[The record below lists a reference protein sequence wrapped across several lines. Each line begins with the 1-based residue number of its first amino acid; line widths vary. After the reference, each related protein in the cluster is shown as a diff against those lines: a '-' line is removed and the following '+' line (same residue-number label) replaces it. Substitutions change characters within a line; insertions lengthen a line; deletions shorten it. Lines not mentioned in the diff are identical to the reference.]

1 MLFLPKYLLR
11 LLCFTMILGALP
23 VIVIGSVSYTIAS
36 RDIEQK
42 VRESNLQILH
52 QTQMRV
58 EQVLR
63 SLQLSSIQYVNSPL
77 VLRAMKQP
85 LDSSEFQEI
94 RDLTSGFNNLQA
106 VTSIDQAYLVNLD
119 EDWVV
124 SMRSFGKLSD
134 FSIRDRI
141 GTYLTYTNS
150 LFWVTQNKSSAKESV
165 PVSAGMGEA
174 LTEQAQPPTLI
185 SSDNVVSMV
194 FKIPMVPTNVKPKGF
209 LVIDIADAELSS
221 FLSRNPNSGDLY
233 VLDQDQQYFLN
244 DTNYGSKYDQL
255 NKNIQEK
262 VQMSGESQGFFSAEV
277 EDKPV
282 AVSYRQSPFNG
293 WLYVSVVS
301 LGQITAQSQ
310 KIAVVTGVAT
320 LIMLCVTGL
329 VAIYGSRRMYSPISR
344 LLQFTKGLDSPL
356 PPAGR
361 RQDEFIYI
369 EERLS
374 TLFSSEKTMREQM
387 KGQHVHLQE
396 FFMTKLLTG
405 KISEEDFR
413 YQGELY
419 DFPTGWSHLGVLMLQ
434 IDTLEGTRYE
444 EKDRDLLLFAVNNMV
459 GELLPSEIRFT
470 PVMLDD
476 AQVTVLASS
485 LKDEVQLKEWMHKQ
499 ADWIRERVVTYL
511 NLPVSIGISR
521 AYSSIG
527 ATPRAYQESRE
538 ALQGR
543 VSLGSRI
550 ILHYEDIQPRGQ
562 MEAALYTQLRMIE
575 DQLASALKQGDEEK
589 TDMYFRQYLGLLAD
603 KKLHFSEY
611 PVIMVQLLSRVYQLV
626 QEQGGDVAEVR
637 GEKASMAYLLK
648 LSTLDEMTN
657 WFRKRLFQPV
667 IRFWREQEE
676 SQYMNIARRMI
687 RLIEERY
694 DRDLSLEAC
703 AEELNFHPVYLSRVF
718 KKEAGVNFTEYLAEY
733 RMEKAKTW
741 LQTTDLKIAEIAEK
755 LNYTNPT
762 AFIRTFRKI
771 TGTTPG
777 KYREQQR

>member
-1 MLFLPKYLLR
+1 M
-11 LLCFTMILGALP
+11 
-23 VIVIGSVSYTIAS
+23 
-36 RDIEQK
+36 
-42 VRESNLQILH
+42 
-52 QTQMRV
+52 
-58 EQVLR
+58 
-63 SLQLSSIQYVNSPL
+63 
-77 VLRAMKQP
+77 
-85 LDSSEFQEI
+85 
-94 RDLTSGFNNLQA
+94 
-106 VTSIDQAYLVNLD
+106 NLD

-165 PVSAGMGEA
+165 PVSAGIGEA

-310 KIAVVTGVAT
+310 KIALVTGVAT

-356 PPAGR
+356 PPTGR

-413 YQGELY
+413 YQGNY
-419 DFPTGWSHLGVLMLQ
+419 TIF
-434 IDTLEGTRYE
+434 
-444 EKDRDLLLFAVNNMV
+444 
-459 GELLPSEIRFT
+459 
-470 PVMLDD
+470 
-476 AQVTVLASS
+476 
-485 LKDEVQLKEWMHKQ
+485 
-499 ADWIRERVVTYL
+499 
-511 NLPVSIGISR
+511 
-521 AYSSIG
+521 
-527 ATPRAYQESRE
+527 
-538 ALQGR
+538 
-543 VSLGSRI
+543 
-550 ILHYEDIQPRGQ
+550 QPAGHIWVCSCCR
-562 MEAALYTQLRMIE
+562 LIPW
-575 DQLASALKQGDEEK
+575 K
-589 TDMYFRQYLGLLAD
+589 
-603 KKLHFSEY
+603 
-611 PVIMVQLLSRVYQLV
+611 
-626 QEQGGDVAEVR
+626 VR
-637 GEKASMAYLLK
+637 GM
-648 LSTLDEMTN
+648 
-657 WFRKRLFQPV
+657 
-667 IRFWREQEE
+667 
-676 SQYMNIARRMI
+676 RR
-687 RLIEERY
+687 R
-694 DRDLSLEAC
+694 
-703 AEELNFHPVYLSRVF
+703 
-718 KKEAGVNFTEYLAEY
+718 
-733 RMEKAKTW
+733 
-741 LQTTDLKIAEIAEK
+741 
-755 LNYTNPT
+755 T
-762 AFIRTFRKI
+762 AICCCL
-771 TGTTPG
+771 P
-777 KYREQQR
+777 

>member
-1 MLFLPKYLLR
+1 MPKYLLR

-23 VIVIGSVSYTIAS
+23 VIVIGSVSYSIAS

-77 VLRAMKQP
+77 VLQAMKKP

-106 VTSIDQAYLVNLD
+106 VTNIDQAYLVNLD
-119 EDWVV
+119 QDWVV
-124 SMRSFGKLSD
+124 SMRSFGKLDD

-141 GTYLTYTNS
+141 GSYLTYSNS
-150 LFWVTQNKSSAKESV
+150 LFWVTQNDHLSTESI
-165 PVSAGMGEA
+165 PASAGIAEESQ
-174 LTEQAQPPTLI
+174 EQMPTLI
-185 SSDNVVSMV
+185 SSNDVVSMV
-194 FKIPMVPTNVKPKGF
+194 FKIPMVPTNVSPKGF
-209 LVIDIADAELSS
+209 LVIDIADAEIST
-221 FLSRNPNSGDLY
+221 FLSQNPNTGDMY
-233 VLDQDQQYFLN
+233 VLDRDQNFFLN
-244 DTNYGSKYDQL
+244 ENGQEEKYAAL
-255 NKNIQEK
+255 NEEIQAK
-262 VQMSGESQGFFSAEV
+262 VETSNQAEGFFNAEV
-277 EDKPV
+277 EGNQV
-282 AVSYRQSPFNG
+282 AVSYRKSPLNG

-310 KIAVVTGVAT
+310 KIALVTGVAT
-320 LIMLCVTGL
+320 LVMLCVTGL
-329 VAIYGSRRMYSPISR
+329 FAIYGSRRMYSPISR
-344 LLQFTKGLDSPL
+344 LLQFTKGLDSPVL
-356 PPAGR
+356 QTGR

-374 TLFSSEKTMREQM
+374 TLFSSEKSLREQM
-387 KGQHVHLQE
+387 KGQHVHLEE

-413 YQGELY
+413 YQGERY
-419 DFPTGWSHLGVLMLQ
+419 DFPADWSSLGVLTLQ

-444 EKDRDLLLFAVNNMV
+444 EQDRDLLLFAVNNMV
-459 GELLPSEIRFT
+459 GELLPAELRFT
-470 PVMLDD
+470 PVMIDD
-476 AQVTVLASS
+476 AQVTVLATR
-485 LKDEVQLKEWMHKQ
+485 LNDELQLKEWMHTQ
-499 ADWIRERVVTYL
+499 AEWIRERVVTYL

-521 AYSSIG
+521 SYFAIG
-527 ATPRAYQESRE
+527 DTPRAYQESRE

-562 MEAALYTQLRMIE
+562 TEAALYTQLRMIE

-589 TDMYFRQYLGLLAD
+589 TDMYFTQYLGLLAD

-626 QEQGGDVAEVR
+626 QEQGGDVAEVL
-637 GEKASMAYLLK
+637 GEKASMAQLLK

-657 WFRKRLFQPV
+657 WFRKRLFVPV

-694 DRDLSLEAC
+694 DRELSLEAC

-741 LQTTDLKIAEIAEK
+741 LQTTNLKISEIAEK

>member
-1 MLFLPKYLLR
+1 
-11 LLCFTMILGALP
+11 
-23 VIVIGSVSYTIAS
+23 
-36 RDIEQK
+36 
-42 VRESNLQILH
+42 
-52 QTQMRV
+52 
-58 EQVLR
+58 
-63 SLQLSSIQYVNSPL
+63 
-77 VLRAMKQP
+77 
-85 LDSSEFQEI
+85 
-94 RDLTSGFNNLQA
+94 
-106 VTSIDQAYLVNLD
+106 
-119 EDWVV
+119 
-124 SMRSFGKLSD
+124 
-134 FSIRDRI
+134 
-141 GTYLTYTNS
+141 
-150 LFWVTQNKSSAKESV
+150 
-165 PVSAGMGEA
+165 
-174 LTEQAQPPTLI
+174 
-185 SSDNVVSMV
+185 
-194 FKIPMVPTNVKPKGF
+194 
-209 LVIDIADAELSS
+209 
-221 FLSRNPNSGDLY
+221 
-233 VLDQDQQYFLN
+233 
-244 DTNYGSKYDQL
+244 
-255 NKNIQEK
+255 
-262 VQMSGESQGFFSAEV
+262 
-277 EDKPV
+277 
-282 AVSYRQSPFNG
+282 
-293 WLYVSVVS
+293 
-301 LGQITAQSQ
+301 
-310 KIAVVTGVAT
+310 
-320 LIMLCVTGL
+320 
-329 VAIYGSRRMYSPISR
+329 
-344 LLQFTKGLDSPL
+344 
-356 PPAGR
+356 
-361 RQDEFIYI
+361 
-369 EERLS
+369 
-374 TLFSSEKTMREQM
+374 MREQM

-419 DFPTGWSHLGVLMLQ
+419 DFPTGWANLGVLMLQ

-444 EKDRDLLLFAVNNMV
+444 EQDRDLLLFAVNNMV
-459 GELLPSEIRFT
+459 GELLPSAVRFT

-476 AQVTVLASS
+476 AQVTVLASE
-485 LKDEVQLKEWMHKQ
+485 LTDEVKLKEWMHTQ

-521 AYSSIG
+521 SYACIG
-527 ATPRAYQESRE
+527 DTPRAVQESRE

-589 TDMYFRQYLGLLAD
+589 TDTYFKQYLGLLAD

-626 QEQGGDVAEVR
+626 QEQGGDVAEVL
-637 GEKASMAYLLK
+637 GEKASMSHLLK

-657 WFRKRLFQPV
+657 WFRKRLFLPV

-694 DRDLSLEAC
+694 DRELSLEAC
-703 AEELNFHPVYLSRVF
+703 AAELNFHPVYLSRVF

-741 LQTTDLKIAEIAEK
+741 LQTTNLKISEIAEK

>member
-1 MLFLPKYLLR
+1 MPKYLLR

-23 VIVIGSVSYTIAS
+23 VIVIGSVSYSIAS

-52 QTQMRV
+52 QTQMRI

-77 VLRAMKQP
+77 VLQAMKKP

-106 VTSIDQAYLVNLD
+106 VTNIDQAYLVNLD
-119 EDWVV
+119 QDWVV
-124 SMRSFGKLSD
+124 SMRSFGKLDD

-141 GTYLTYTNS
+141 GSYLTYTNS
-150 LFWVTQNKSSAKESV
+150 LFWVTQNDHLSTDSV
-165 PVSAGMGEA
+165 PASAGIAEESQ
-174 LTEQAQPPTLI
+174 EQMPTLI
-185 SSDNVVSMV
+185 SSNDVVSMV
-194 FKIPMVPTNVKPKGF
+194 FKIPMVPTNVSPKGF
-209 LVIDIADAELSS
+209 LVIDIADAEIST
-221 FLSRNPNSGDLY
+221 FLSQNPNTGDMY
-233 VLDQDQQYFLN
+233 VLDRDQNFFLN
-244 DTNYGSKYDQL
+244 ENGQEEKYAAL
-255 NKNIQEK
+255 NEEIQAK
-262 VQMSGESQGFFSAEV
+262 VETSNQAEGFFNAEV
-277 EDKPV
+277 EGNPV
-282 AVSYRQSPFNG
+282 AVSYRKSPLNG

-310 KIAVVTGVAT
+310 KIALVTGVAT
-320 LIMLCVTGL
+320 LVMLCVTGL
-329 VAIYGSRRMYSPISR
+329 FAIYGSRRMYSPISR
-344 LLQFTKGLDSPL
+344 LLQFTKGLDSPVL
-356 PPAGR
+356 QTGR

-374 TLFSSEKTMREQM
+374 TLFSSEKSLREQM
-387 KGQHVHLQE
+387 KGQHVHLEE

-413 YQGELY
+413 YQGERY
-419 DFPTGWSHLGVLMLQ
+419 DFPADWSSLGVLTLQ

-444 EKDRDLLLFAVNNMV
+444 EQDRDLLLFAVNNMV
-459 GELLPSEIRFT
+459 GELLPAELRFT
-470 PVMLDD
+470 PVMIDD
-476 AQVTVLASS
+476 AQVTVLASR
-485 LKDEVQLKEWMHKQ
+485 LNDELQLKEWMHTQ
-499 ADWIRERVVTYL
+499 AEWIRERVVTYL

-521 AYSSIG
+521 SYFAIG
-527 ATPRAYQESRE
+527 DTPRAYQESRE

-562 MEAALYTQLRMIE
+562 TEAALYTQLRMIE

-589 TDMYFRQYLGLLAD
+589 TDMYFTQYLGLLAD

-626 QEQGGDVAEVR
+626 QEQGGDVAEVL
-637 GEKASMAYLLK
+637 GEKASMAQLLK

-657 WFRKRLFQPV
+657 WFRKRLFVPV

-694 DRDLSLEAC
+694 DRELSLEAC

-741 LQTTDLKIAEIAEK
+741 LQTTNLKISEIAEK

>member
-1 MLFLPKYLLR
+1 MPKYLLR

-85 LDSSEFQEI
+85 LNSSEFQEI

-106 VTSIDQAYLVNLD
+106 VTSIDQAYLVNL
-119 EDWVV
+119 EQDWVV
-124 SMRSFGKLSD
+124 SMRSFGKIND

-150 LFWVTQNKSSAKESV
+150 LFWVTQNKSSSKESV

-174 LTEQAQPPTLI
+174 LTEQAPTLI

-233 VLDQDQQYFLN
+233 VLDKDQKYFLN
-244 DTNYGSKYDQL
+244 DTNYGNKYDLL
-255 NKNIQEK
+255 NQDIQEK
-262 VQMSGESQGFFSAEV
+262 VQTTGEAQGFYSAEV

-282 AVSYRQSPFNG
+282 AVSYRQSPLNG

-320 LIMLCVTGL
+320 LIMLLVTGL

-374 TLFSSEKTMREQM
+374 TLFSSERTMREQM

-444 EKDRDLLLFAVNNMV
+444 EQDRDLLLFAVNNMV
-459 GELLPSEIRFT
+459 GELIPSEIRFT

-476 AQVTVLASS
+476 AQVTVLASELS
-485 LKDEVQLKEWMHKQ
+485 DEMQLKEWMHTQ

-527 ATPRAYQESRE
+527 DTPRAYQESKE

-575 DQLASALKQGDEEK
+575 DQLASAIKQGDEEK
-589 TDMYFRQYLGLLAD
+589 TDIYFTQYLGLLAD

-626 QEQGGDVAEVR
+626 QEQGGDVAEVL

-648 LSTLDEMTN
+648 LSTLDEMTG
-657 WFRKRLFQPV
+657 WFRKRLFLPV
-667 IRFWREQEE
+667 IRYWKEQEE

-741 LQTTDLKIAEIAEK
+741 LQTTDLKISEIAEK

>member
-1 MLFLPKYLLR
+1 MPKYLLR

-23 VIVIGSVSYTIAS
+23 VIVIGSVSYSIAS

-77 VLRAMKQP
+77 VLQAMKKP

-106 VTSIDQAYLVNLD
+106 VTNIDQAYLVNLD
-119 EDWVV
+119 QDWVV
-124 SMRSFGKLSD
+124 SMRSFGKLDD

-141 GTYLTYTNS
+141 GSYLTYSNS
-150 LFWVTQNKSSAKESV
+150 LFWVTQNDHLSTESI
-165 PVSAGMGEA
+165 PASAGIAEESQ
-174 LTEQAQPPTLI
+174 EQMPTLI
-185 SSDNVVSMV
+185 SSNDVVSMV
-194 FKIPMVPTNVKPKGF
+194 FKIPMVPTNVSPKGF
-209 LVIDIADAELSS
+209 LVIDIADAEIST
-221 FLSRNPNSGDLY
+221 FLSQNPNTGDMY
-233 VLDQDQQYFLN
+233 VLDRDQNFFLN
-244 DTNYGSKYDQL
+244 ENGQEEKYAAL
-255 NKNIQEK
+255 NEEIQAK
-262 VQMSGESQGFFSAEV
+262 VETSNQAEGFFNAEV
-277 EDKPV
+277 EGNQV
-282 AVSYRQSPFNG
+282 AVSYRKSPLNG

-310 KIAVVTGVAT
+310 KIALVTGVAT
-320 LIMLCVTGL
+320 LVMLCVTGL
-329 VAIYGSRRMYSPISR
+329 FAIYGSRRMYSPISR
-344 LLQFTKGLDSPL
+344 LLQFTKGLDSPVL
-356 PPAGR
+356 QTGR

-374 TLFSSEKTMREQM
+374 TLFSSEKSLREQM
-387 KGQHVHLQE
+387 KGQHVHLEE

-413 YQGELY
+413 YQGERY
-419 DFPTGWSHLGVLMLQ
+419 DFPADWSSLGVLTLQ

-444 EKDRDLLLFAVNNMV
+444 EQDRDLLLFAVNNMV
-459 GELLPSEIRFT
+459 GELLPAELRFT
-470 PVMLDD
+470 PVMIDD
-476 AQVTVLASS
+476 AQVTVLATR
-485 LKDEVQLKEWMHKQ
+485 LNDELQLKEWMHTQ
-499 ADWIRERVVTYL
+499 AEWIRERVVTYL

-521 AYSSIG
+521 SYFAIG
-527 ATPRAYQESRE
+527 DTPRAYQESRE

-562 MEAALYTQLRMIE
+562 TEAALYTQLRMIE

-589 TDMYFRQYLGLLAD
+589 TDAYFTQYLGLLAD

-626 QEQGGDVAEVR
+626 QEQGGDVAEVL
-637 GEKASMAYLLK
+637 GEKASMAHLLK

-657 WFRKRLFQPV
+657 WFRKRLFVPV

-694 DRDLSLEAC
+694 DRELSLEAC

-741 LQTTDLKIAEIAEK
+741 LQTTNLKISEIAEK

>member
-1 MLFLPKYLLR
+1 MPKYLLR

-23 VIVIGSVSYTIAS
+23 VIVIGSVSYSIAS

-77 VLRAMKQP
+77 VLQAMKKP
-85 LDSSEFQEI
+85 LDSSEFQDI
-94 RDLTSGFNNLQA
+94 RDLTSGFNNLQS
-106 VTSIDQAYLVNLD
+106 VTNIDQAYLVNLD

-124 SMRSFGKLSD
+124 SMRSFGKLDD

-141 GTYLTYTNS
+141 GSYMKYTNS
-150 LFWVTQNKSSAKESV
+150 LFWVTQNVSSTKESSV
-165 PVSAGMGEA
+165 PVSAGVGEA
-174 LTEQAQPPTLI
+174 GQEPAPTLI

-194 FKIPMVPTNVKPKGF
+194 FKIPMIPTNVKPKGF
-209 LVIDIADAELSS
+209 LVIDIADTELST
-221 FLSRNPNSGDLY
+221 FLSRNSNLGDMY
-233 VLDQDQQYFLN
+233 VLDREQKYFLN
-244 DTNYGSKYDQL
+244 DTQQDGKYDAL
-255 NKNIQEK
+255 NQEIHEK
-262 VQMSGESQGFFSAEV
+262 VQTTGLSEGFFSAEV
-277 EDKPV
+277 EGSQV
-282 AVSYRQSPFNG
+282 AVSYRQSPLNS

-301 LGQITAQSQ
+301 LGQITAQSK
-310 KIAVVTGVAT
+310 KIALVTGVAT
-320 LIMLCVTGL
+320 LVMLCVTGL
-329 VAIYGSRRMYSPISR
+329 VAIYGSRKMYSPISR
-344 LLQFTKGLDSPL
+344 LLQFTKGLDSPVA
-356 PPAGR
+356 PSGR

-405 KISEEDFR
+405 KISEDDFR
-413 YQGELY
+413 YQGQLY
-419 DFPTGWSHLGVLMLQ
+419 DFPTSWSRLGVLTLQ

-444 EKDRDLLLFAVNNMV
+444 EQDRDLLLFALNNMV
-459 GELLPSEIRFT
+459 GELLPSDIRFA
-470 PVMLDD
+470 PVMIDD
-476 AQVTVLASS
+476 AQVTVLASV
-485 LKDEVQLKEWMHKQ
+485 LEDEVQLKEWMHSQ
-499 ADWIRERVVTYL
+499 AELIRERVVTYL

-521 AYSSIG
+521 SYSAIG
-527 ATPRAYQESRE
+527 DSPRAYQESRE

-562 MEAALYTQLRMIE
+562 TEAALYTQLRMIE

-589 TDMYFRQYLGLLAD
+589 TDVYFKRYLGLLAD

-626 QEQGGDVAEVR
+626 QEQGGNVAEVL
-637 GEKASMAYLLK
+637 GEKASMARLLK

-657 WFRKRLFQPV
+657 WFRKCLFQPV

-676 SQYMNIARRMI
+676 SQYLNIARRMI

-694 DRDLSLEAC
+694 DRELSLEAC

-741 LQTTDLKIAEIAEK
+741 LQTTNLKISEIAEK

>member
-1 MLFLPKYLLR
+1 MPKYLLR

-85 LDSSEFQEI
+85 LNSSEFQEI

-106 VTSIDQAYLVNLD
+106 VTSIDQAYLVNL
-119 EDWVV
+119 EQDWVV
-124 SMRSFGKLSD
+124 SMRSFGKLGD

-150 LFWVTQNKSSAKESV
+150 LFWVTQNKRSSKESL

-174 LTEQAQPPTLI
+174 LTEQAPTLI

-233 VLDQDQQYFLN
+233 VLDKDQRYFLN
-244 DTNYGSKYDQL
+244 DTNYGNKYDLL
-255 NKNIQEK
+255 NKEIQEK
-262 VQMSGESQGFFSAEV
+262 VQTTGEAQGFFSAEV

-282 AVSYRQSPFNG
+282 AVSYRQSPLNG

-320 LIMLCVTGL
+320 LIMLLVTGL

-444 EKDRDLLLFAVNNMV
+444 EQDRDLLLFAVNNMV

-476 AQVTVLASS
+476 AQVTVLASE
-485 LKDEVQLKEWMHKQ
+485 LNDEVQLKEWMHTQ

-589 TDMYFRQYLGLLAD
+589 TDIYFTQYLGLLAD

-611 PVIMVQLLSRVYQLV
+611 PVIMVQLLSRGYQLV
-626 QEQGGDVAEVR
+626 QEQGGDVAEVL
-637 GEKASMAYLLK
+637 GEKASMASLLK
-648 LSTLDEMTN
+648 LSTLDEMTS

-667 IRFWREQEE
+667 IRFWKEQEE

-741 LQTTDLKIAEIAEK
+741 LQTTDLKISEIAEK

>member
-1 MLFLPKYLLR
+1 MPKYLLR

-23 VIVIGSVSYTIAS
+23 VIVIGSVSYSIAS

-77 VLRAMKQP
+77 VLQAMKKP

-106 VTSIDQAYLVNLD
+106 VTNIDQAYLVNLD
-119 EDWVV
+119 QDWVV
-124 SMRSFGKLSD
+124 SMRSFGKLDD

-141 GTYLTYTNS
+141 GSYLTYTNS
-150 LFWVTQNKSSAKESV
+150 LFWVTQNDYLSTESI
-165 PVSAGMGEA
+165 PASAGIAEESQ
-174 LTEQAQPPTLI
+174 EQMPTLI
-185 SSDNVVSMV
+185 SSNDVVSMV
-194 FKIPMVPTNVKPKGF
+194 FKIPMVPTNVRPKGF
-209 LVIDIADAELSS
+209 LVIDIADAEIST
-221 FLSRNPNSGDLY
+221 FLSQNPNTGDMY
-233 VLDQDQQYFLN
+233 VLDRDQNFFLN
-244 DTNYGSKYDQL
+244 EHGQEEKYAAL
-255 NKNIQEK
+255 NEEIQAK
-262 VQMSGESQGFFSAEV
+262 VETSNQAEGFFNAEV
-277 EDKPV
+277 EGNQV
-282 AVSYRQSPFNG
+282 AVSFRKSPLNG

-310 KIAVVTGVAT
+310 KIALVTGVAT
-320 LIMLCVTGL
+320 LVMLCVTGL
-329 VAIYGSRRMYSPISR
+329 FAIYGSRRMYSPISR
-344 LLQFTKGLDSPL
+344 LLQFTKGLDSPVL
-356 PPAGR
+356 QTGR

-374 TLFSSEKTMREQM
+374 TLFSSEKSLREQM
-387 KGQHVHLQE
+387 KGQHVHLEE

-413 YQGELY
+413 YQGERY
-419 DFPTGWSHLGVLMLQ
+419 DFPADWSSLGVLTLQ

-444 EKDRDLLLFAVNNMV
+444 EQDRDLLLFAVNNMV
-459 GELLPSEIRFT
+459 GELLPAELRFT
-470 PVMLDD
+470 PVMIDD
-476 AQVTVLASS
+476 AQVTVLASR
-485 LKDEVQLKEWMHKQ
+485 LNDELQLKEWMHTQ
-499 ADWIRERVVTYL
+499 AEWIRERVVTYL

-521 AYSSIG
+521 SYFAIG
-527 ATPRAYQESRE
+527 DTPRAYQESRE

-562 MEAALYTQLRMIE
+562 TEAALYTQLRMIE

-589 TDMYFRQYLGLLAD
+589 TDMYFTQYLGLLAD

-626 QEQGGDVAEVR
+626 QEQGGDVAEVL
-637 GEKASMAYLLK
+637 GEKASMAQLLK

-657 WFRKRLFQPV
+657 WFRKRLFVPV

-694 DRDLSLEAC
+694 DRELSLEAC

-741 LQTTDLKIAEIAEK
+741 LQTTNLKISEIAEK

>member
-1 MLFLPKYLLR
+1 MPKYLLR

-23 VIVIGSVSYTIAS
+23 VIVIGSVSYSIAS

-77 VLRAMKQP
+77 VLQAMKKP

-106 VTSIDQAYLVNLD
+106 VTNIDQAYLVNLD
-119 EDWVV
+119 QDWVV
-124 SMRSFGKLSD
+124 SMRSFGKLDD

-141 GTYLTYTNS
+141 GSYLTYTNS
-150 LFWVTQNKSSAKESV
+150 LFWVTQNDHLSTESI
-165 PVSAGMGEA
+165 PASAGIAEESQ
-174 LTEQAQPPTLI
+174 EQMPTLI
-185 SSDNVVSMV
+185 SSNDVVSMV

-209 LVIDIADAELSS
+209 LVIDIADAEIST
-221 FLSRNPNSGDLY
+221 FLSQNPNTGDMY
-233 VLDQDQQYFLN
+233 VLDRDQNFFLN
-244 DTNYGSKYDQL
+244 EHGQEEKYAAL
-255 NKNIQEK
+255 NEEIQAK
-262 VQMSGESQGFFSAEV
+262 VETSNQAEGFFNAEV
-277 EDKPV
+277 EGNQV
-282 AVSYRQSPFNG
+282 AVSFRKSPLNG

-310 KIAVVTGVAT
+310 KIALVTGVAT
-320 LIMLCVTGL
+320 LVMLCVTGL
-329 VAIYGSRRMYSPISR
+329 FAIYGSRRMYSPISR
-344 LLQFTKGLDSPL
+344 LLQFTKGLDSPVL
-356 PPAGR
+356 QTGR

-374 TLFSSEKTMREQM
+374 TLFSSEKSLREQM
-387 KGQHVHLQE
+387 KGQHVHLEE

-413 YQGELY
+413 YQGERY
-419 DFPTGWSHLGVLMLQ
+419 DFPADWSSLGVLTLQ

-444 EKDRDLLLFAVNNMV
+444 EQDRDLLLFAVNNMV
-459 GELLPSEIRFT
+459 GELLPAELRFT
-470 PVMLDD
+470 PVMIDD
-476 AQVTVLASS
+476 AQVTVLASR
-485 LKDEVQLKEWMHKQ
+485 LNDELQLKEWMHTQ
-499 ADWIRERVVTYL
+499 AEWIRERVVTYL

-521 AYSSIG
+521 SYFAIG
-527 ATPRAYQESRE
+527 DTPRAYQESRE

-562 MEAALYTQLRMIE
+562 TEAALYTQLRMIE

-589 TDMYFRQYLGLLAD
+589 TDMYFTQYLGLLAD

-626 QEQGGDVAEVR
+626 QEQGGDVAEVL
-637 GEKASMAYLLK
+637 GEKASMAQLLK

-657 WFRKRLFQPV
+657 WFRKRLFVPV

-694 DRDLSLEAC
+694 DRELSLEAC

-741 LQTTDLKIAEIAEK
+741 LQTTNLKISEIAEK

>member
-1 MLFLPKYLLR
+1 MPKYLLR

-255 NKNIQEK
+255 NKDIQEK

-282 AVSYRQSPFNG
+282 AVSYRQSPLNG

-374 TLFSSEKTMREQM
+374 TLFSSEQTMREQM

-419 DFPTGWSHLGVLMLQ
+419 DFPTSWSHLGVLMLQ

-485 LKDEVQLKEWMHKQ
+485 LKDELQLKEWMHKQ

-626 QEQGGDVAEVR
+626 QEQGGDVAEVL

-648 LSTLDEMTN
+648 LSTLDEMTS
-657 WFRKRLFQPV
+657 WFRKRLFLPV

>member
-1 MLFLPKYLLR
+1 MPKYLLR

-77 VLRAMKQP
+77 VLRAMKKP

-106 VTSIDQAYLVNLD
+106 VTSIHQAYLINLD

-124 SMRSFGKLSD
+124 TMRSFGKLDD

-150 LFWVTQNKSSAKESV
+150 LFWVTQNKSSTKENGPGS
-165 PVSAGMGEA
+165 PIMGEA
-174 LTEQAQPPTLI
+174 VMEQAPTMI
-185 SSDNVVSMV
+185 TSDNVVSMV

-233 VLDQDQQYFLN
+233 VLDKEQRYFLN
-244 DTNYGSKYDQL
+244 DTNYGTKYDLL
-255 NKNIQEK
+255 NQDIQK
-262 VQMSGESQGFFSAEV
+262 RVQTTGESQGFFSTEV

-282 AVSYRQSPFNG
+282 AVSYRQSPLNG

-310 KIAVVTGVAT
+310 KIALVTGIAT

-361 RQDEFIYI
+361 RQDEFSFI

-413 YQGELY
+413 YQGDLY

-444 EKDRDLLLFAVNNMV
+444 EQDRDLLLFAVNNMV
-459 GELLPSEIRFT
+459 GELLPADIRFT

-476 AQVTVLASS
+476 SQVTVLASDLS
-485 LKDEVQLKEWMHKQ
+485 DEVQLKEWMHTQ
-499 ADWIRERVVTYL
+499 ADCIRERVATYL

-527 ATPRAYQESRE
+527 ATPRAYQESKE

-589 TDMYFRQYLGLLAD
+589 TNVYFTQYLALLAD

-611 PVIMVQLLSRVYQLV
+611 PIIMVQLLSRVYQLV
-626 QEQGGDVAEVR
+626 QEQGGDVAEVL
-637 GEKASMAYLLK
+637 GEKASMTYLLK

-667 IRFWREQEE
+667 IRFWKEQEE
-676 SQYMNIARRMI
+676 SQYMNIAHRMI

-703 AEELNFHPVYLSRVF
+703 SEELNFHPVYLSRVF

-741 LQTTDLKIAEIAEK
+741 LQTTDLKISEIAEK

-771 TGTTPG
+771 TGITPG
-777 KYREQQR
+777 KYREQHR

>member
-1 MLFLPKYLLR
+1 MPKYLLR

-23 VIVIGSVSYTIAS
+23 VIVIGSVSYSISS

-77 VLRAMKQP
+77 VLQAMKKP

-106 VTSIDQAYLVNLD
+106 VTNIDQAYLVNLD
-119 EDWVV
+119 QDWVV
-124 SMRSFGKLSD
+124 SMRSFGKLDD

-141 GTYLTYTNS
+141 GSYLTYSNS
-150 LFWVTQNKSSAKESV
+150 LFWVTQNDHLSTESI
-165 PVSAGMGEA
+165 PASAGIAEESQ
-174 LTEQAQPPTLI
+174 EQMPTLI
-185 SSDNVVSMV
+185 SSNDVVSMV
-194 FKIPMVPTNVKPKGF
+194 FKIPMVPTNVSPKGF
-209 LVIDIADAELSS
+209 LVIDIADAEIST
-221 FLSRNPNSGDLY
+221 FLSQNPNTGDMY
-233 VLDQDQQYFLN
+233 VLDRDQNFFLN
-244 DTNYGSKYDQL
+244 ENGQEEKYAAL
-255 NKNIQEK
+255 NEEIQAK
-262 VQMSGESQGFFSAEV
+262 VETSNQAEGFFNAEV
-277 EDKPV
+277 EGNQV
-282 AVSYRQSPFNG
+282 AVSYRKSPLNG

-310 KIAVVTGVAT
+310 KIALVTGVAT
-320 LIMLCVTGL
+320 LVMLCVTGL
-329 VAIYGSRRMYSPISR
+329 FAIYGSRRMYSPISR
-344 LLQFTKGLDSPL
+344 LLQFTKGLDSPVL
-356 PPAGR
+356 QTGR

-374 TLFSSEKTMREQM
+374 TLFSSEKSLREQM
-387 KGQHVHLQE
+387 KGQHVHLEE

-413 YQGELY
+413 YQGERY
-419 DFPTGWSHLGVLMLQ
+419 DFPADWSSLGVLTLQ

-444 EKDRDLLLFAVNNMV
+444 EQDRDLLLFAVNNMV
-459 GELLPSEIRFT
+459 GELLPAELRFT
-470 PVMLDD
+470 PVMIDD
-476 AQVTVLASS
+476 AQVTVLATR
-485 LKDEVQLKEWMHKQ
+485 LNDELQLKEWMHTQ
-499 ADWIRERVVTYL
+499 AEWIRERVVTYL

-521 AYSSIG
+521 SYFAIG
-527 ATPRAYQESRE
+527 DTPRAYQESRE

-562 MEAALYTQLRMIE
+562 TEAALYTQLRMIE

-589 TDMYFRQYLGLLAD
+589 TDMYFTQYLGLLAD

-626 QEQGGDVAEVR
+626 QEQGGDVAEVL
-637 GEKASMAYLLK
+637 GEKASMAQLLK

-657 WFRKRLFQPV
+657 WFRKRLFVPV

-694 DRDLSLEAC
+694 DRELSLEAC

-741 LQTTDLKIAEIAEK
+741 LQTTNLKISEIAEK

>member
-1 MLFLPKYLLR
+1 MPKYLLR

-23 VIVIGSVSYTIAS
+23 VIVIGSVSYSIAS

-77 VLRAMKQP
+77 VLQAMKKP

-106 VTSIDQAYLVNLD
+106 VTNIDQAYLVNLD
-119 EDWVV
+119 QDWVV
-124 SMRSFGKLSD
+124 SMRSFGKLDD

-141 GTYLTYTNS
+141 SSYLTYTNS
-150 LFWVTQNKSSAKESV
+150 LFWVTQNDHLSTESI
-165 PVSAGMGEA
+165 PASAGIAEESQ
-174 LTEQAQPPTLI
+174 EQMPTLI
-185 SSDNVVSMV
+185 SSNDVVSMV
-194 FKIPMVPTNVKPKGF
+194 FKIPMVPTNVSPKGF
-209 LVIDIADAELSS
+209 LVIDIADAEIST
-221 FLSRNPNSGDLY
+221 FLSQNPTTGDMY
-233 VLDQDQQYFLN
+233 VLDRDQNFFLN
-244 DTNYGSKYDQL
+244 ENGQEEKYAAL
-255 NKNIQEK
+255 NEEIQAK
-262 VQMSGESQGFFSAEV
+262 VETSNQAEGFFNAEV
-277 EDKPV
+277 EGNQV
-282 AVSYRQSPFNG
+282 AVSYRKSPLNG

-310 KIAVVTGVAT
+310 KIALVTGVAT
-320 LIMLCVTGL
+320 LVMLCVTGL
-329 VAIYGSRRMYSPISR
+329 FAIYGSRRMYSPISR
-344 LLQFTKGLDSPL
+344 LLQFTKGLDSPVL
-356 PPAGR
+356 QTGR

-374 TLFSSEKTMREQM
+374 TLFSSEKSLREQM
-387 KGQHVHLQE
+387 KGQHVHLEE

-413 YQGELY
+413 YQGERY
-419 DFPTGWSHLGVLMLQ
+419 DFPADWSSLGVLTLQ

-444 EKDRDLLLFAVNNMV
+444 EQDRDLLLFAVNNMV
-459 GELLPSEIRFT
+459 GELLPAELRFT
-470 PVMLDD
+470 PVMIDD
-476 AQVTVLASS
+476 AQVTVLATR
-485 LKDEVQLKEWMHKQ
+485 LNDELQLKEWMHTQ
-499 ADWIRERVVTYL
+499 AEWIRERVVTYL

-521 AYSSIG
+521 SYFAIG
-527 ATPRAYQESRE
+527 DTPRAYQESRE

-562 MEAALYTQLRMIE
+562 TEAALYTQLRMIE

-589 TDMYFRQYLGLLAD
+589 TDMYFTQYLGLLAD

-626 QEQGGDVAEVR
+626 QEQGGDVAEVL
-637 GEKASMAYLLK
+637 GEKASMAQLLK

-657 WFRKRLFQPV
+657 WFRKRLFVPV

-694 DRDLSLEAC
+694 DRELSLEAC

-741 LQTTDLKIAEIAEK
+741 LQTTNLKISEIAEK

>member
-1 MLFLPKYLLR
+1 MPKYLLR

-23 VIVIGSVSYTIAS
+23 VIVIGSVSYSIAS

-77 VLRAMKQP
+77 VLQAMKKP

-106 VTSIDQAYLVNLD
+106 VTNIDQAYLVNLD
-119 EDWVV
+119 QDWVV
-124 SMRSFGKLSD
+124 SMRSFGKLDD

-141 GTYLTYTNS
+141 GSYLTYSNS
-150 LFWVTQNKSSAKESV
+150 LFWVTQNDHLSTESI
-165 PVSAGMGEA
+165 PASAGIAEESQ
-174 LTEQAQPPTLI
+174 EQMPTLI
-185 SSDNVVSMV
+185 SSNDVVSMV
-194 FKIPMVPTNVKPKGF
+194 FKIPMVPTNVSPKGF
-209 LVIDIADAELSS
+209 LVIDIADAEIST
-221 FLSRNPNSGDLY
+221 FLSQNPNTGDMY
-233 VLDQDQQYFLN
+233 VLDRDQNFFLN
-244 DTNYGSKYDQL
+244 ENGQEEKYAAL
-255 NKNIQEK
+255 NEEIQAK
-262 VQMSGESQGFFSAEV
+262 VETSNQAEGFFNAEV
-277 EDKPV
+277 EGNQV
-282 AVSYRQSPFNG
+282 AVSYRKSPLNG

-310 KIAVVTGVAT
+310 KIALVTGVAT
-320 LIMLCVTGL
+320 LVMLCVTGL
-329 VAIYGSRRMYSPISR
+329 FAIYGSRRMYSPISR
-344 LLQFTKGLDSPL
+344 LLQFTKGLDSPVL
-356 PPAGR
+356 QTGR

-374 TLFSSEKTMREQM
+374 TLFSSEKSLREQM
-387 KGQHVHLQE
+387 KGQHVHLEE

-413 YQGELY
+413 YQGERY
-419 DFPTGWSHLGVLMLQ
+419 DFPADWSSLGVLTLQ

-444 EKDRDLLLFAVNNMV
+444 EQDRDLLLFAVNNMV
-459 GELLPSEIRFT
+459 GELLPAELRFT
-470 PVMLDD
+470 PVMIDD
-476 AQVTVLASS
+476 AQVTVLATR
-485 LKDEVQLKEWMHKQ
+485 LNDELQLKEWMHTQ
-499 ADWIRERVVTYL
+499 AEWIRERVVTYL

-521 AYSSIG
+521 SYFAIG
-527 ATPRAYQESRE
+527 DTPRAYQESRE

-562 MEAALYTQLRMIE
+562 TEAALYTQLRMIE

-589 TDMYFRQYLGLLAD
+589 TDIYFTQYLGLLAD

-626 QEQGGDVAEVR
+626 QEQGGDVAEVL
-637 GEKASMAYLLK
+637 GEKASMAQLLK

-657 WFRKRLFQPV
+657 WFRKRLFVPV

-694 DRDLSLEAC
+694 DRELSLEAC

-741 LQTTDLKIAEIAEK
+741 LQTTNLKISEIAEK

>member
-1 MLFLPKYLLR
+1 MPKYLLR

-23 VIVIGSVSYTIAS
+23 VIVIGSVSYSIAS

-77 VLRAMKQP
+77 VLQAMKKP

-106 VTSIDQAYLVNLD
+106 VTNIDQAYLVNLD
-119 EDWVV
+119 QDWVV
-124 SMRSFGKLSD
+124 SMRSFGKLDD

-141 GTYLTYTNS
+141 GSYLTYANS
-150 LFWVTQNKSSAKESV
+150 LFWVTQNKNSSTESV
-165 PVSAGMGEA
+165 PASAGVSEGSQ
-174 LTEQAQPPTLI
+174 EQMPTLI
-185 SSDNVVSMV
+185 SSDDVVSMV
-194 FKIPMVPTNVKPKGF
+194 FKIPMVPTNVSPKGF
-209 LVIDIADAELSS
+209 LVIDIADAEIST
-221 FLSRNPNSGDLY
+221 FLSQNPNTGDMY
-233 VLDQDQQYFLN
+233 VLDRDQNFFLN
-244 DTNYGSKYDQL
+244 ENGQEEKYAAL
-255 NKNIQEK
+255 NEEIQAK
-262 VQMSGESQGFFSAEV
+262 VETSNQAEGFFNAEV
-277 EDKPV
+277 EGNPV
-282 AVSYRQSPFNG
+282 AVSYRKSPLNG

-320 LIMLCVTGL
+320 LVMLCVTGL
-329 VAIYGSRRMYSPISR
+329 FAIYGSRRMYSPISR
-344 LLQFTKGLDSPL
+344 LLQFTKGLDSPAL
-356 PPAGR
+356 QTGR

-374 TLFSSEKTMREQM
+374 TLFSSEKTLREQM
-387 KGQHVHLQE
+387 KGQHVHLEE

-413 YQGELY
+413 YQGERY
-419 DFPTGWSHLGVLMLQ
+419 DFPSDWSSLGVLTLQ

-444 EKDRDLLLFAVNNMV
+444 EQDRDLLLFAVNNMV
-459 GELLPSEIRFT
+459 GELLPAELRFT
-470 PVMLDD
+470 PVMIDD
-476 AQVTVLASS
+476 AQVTVLASK
-485 LKDEVQLKEWMHKQ
+485 LNDELQLKEWMHTQ
-499 ADWIRERVVTYL
+499 AEWIRERVVTYL

-521 AYSSIG
+521 SYFAIG
-527 ATPRAYQESRE
+527 DTPRAYQESRE

-562 MEAALYTQLRMIE
+562 TEAALYTQLRMIE

-589 TDMYFRQYLGLLAD
+589 TDMYFSQYLGLLAD

-626 QEQGGDVAEVR
+626 QEQGGDVAEVL
-637 GEKASMAYLLK
+637 GEKASMAQLLK

-657 WFRKRLFQPV
+657 WFRKRLFVPV

-694 DRDLSLEAC
+694 DRELSLEAC

-741 LQTTDLKIAEIAEK
+741 LQTTNLKISEIAEK

>member
-1 MLFLPKYLLR
+1 MPKYLLR
-11 LLCFTMILGALP
+11 LLCFTLILGALP

-77 VLRAMKQP
+77 VLQAMKKP

-106 VTSIDQAYLVNLD
+106 VTNIDQAYLVNLD

-124 SMRSFGKLSD
+124 SMRSFGKLDD

-141 GTYLTYTNS
+141 GSYLTYTNS
-150 LFWVTQNKSSAKESV
+150 LFWVTQNASSAKESV
-165 PVSAGMGEA
+165 PVSAGMGE
-174 LTEQAQPPTLI
+174 LTSEQAPTLI

-194 FKIPMVPTNVKPKGF
+194 FKIPMMPTNVKPKGF
-209 LVIDIADAELSS
+209 LVIDIADTEIST
-221 FLSRNPNSGDLY
+221 FLSRNANSGDMY
-233 VLDQDQQYFLN
+233 VLDREQKYFLN
-244 DTNYGSKYDQL
+244 DVQQDGKYDTL
-255 NKNIQEK
+255 NKEIDEMVRTTGQPE
-262 VQMSGESQGFFSAEV
+262 GFFSSEV
-277 EDKPV
+277 EGNQV
-282 AVSYRQSPFNG
+282 AVSYRQSPLNG

-310 KIAVVTGVAT
+310 KIALVTGVAT
-320 LIMLCVTGL
+320 LVMLCVTGM

-344 LLQFTKGLDSPL
+344 LLQFTKGLDSPVI
-356 PPAGR
+356 PSGR

-369 EERLS
+369 EEQLS

-413 YQGELY
+413 YQGEMY
-419 DFPTGWSHLGVLMLQ
+419 DFPTGWASLGVLMLQ

-444 EKDRDLLLFAVNNMV
+444 EQDRDLLLFAVNNMV
-459 GELLPSEIRFT
+459 GELLPSGVRFT

-476 AQVTVLASS
+476 AQVTVLASE
-485 LKDEVQLKEWMHKQ
+485 LTDEVNLKEWMHTQ

-521 AYSSIG
+521 SYTCIG
-527 ATPRAYQESRE
+527 DTPRAVQESRE

-589 TDMYFRQYLGLLAD
+589 TDTYFKQYLGLLAD

-626 QEQGGDVAEVR
+626 QEQGGDVAEVL
-637 GEKASMAYLLK
+637 GEKASMSHLLK

-657 WFRKRLFQPV
+657 WFRKRLFLPV

-694 DRDLSLEAC
+694 DRELSLEAC
-703 AEELNFHPVYLSRVF
+703 AAELNFHPVYLSRVF

-741 LQTTDLKIAEIAEK
+741 LQTTNLKISEIAEK

>member
-1 MLFLPKYLLR
+1 MPKYLLR

-23 VIVIGSVSYTIAS
+23 VIVIGSVSYSIAS

-77 VLRAMKQP
+77 VLQAMKKP

-106 VTSIDQAYLVNLD
+106 VTNIDQAYLVNLD
-119 EDWVV
+119 QDWVV
-124 SMRSFGKLSD
+124 SMRSFGKLDD

-141 GTYLTYTNS
+141 GSYLTYTNS
-150 LFWVTQNKSSAKESV
+150 LFWVTQNDHLSTESI
-165 PVSAGMGEA
+165 PASAGIAEESQ
-174 LTEQAQPPTLI
+174 EQMPTLI
-185 SSDNVVSMV
+185 SSNDVVSMV
-194 FKIPMVPTNVKPKGF
+194 FKIPMVPTNVRPKGF
-209 LVIDIADAELSS
+209 LVIDIADAEIST
-221 FLSRNPNSGDLY
+221 FLSQNPNTGDMY
-233 VLDQDQQYFLN
+233 VLDRDQNFFLN
-244 DTNYGSKYDQL
+244 EHGQEEKYAAL
-255 NKNIQEK
+255 NEEIHAK
-262 VQMSGESQGFFSAEV
+262 VETSNQAEGFFNAEV
-277 EDKPV
+277 EGNQV
-282 AVSYRQSPFNG
+282 AVSFRKSPLNG

-310 KIAVVTGVAT
+310 KIALVTGVAT
-320 LIMLCVTGL
+320 LVMLCVTGL
-329 VAIYGSRRMYSPISR
+329 FAIYGSRRMYSPISR
-344 LLQFTKGLDSPL
+344 LLQFTKGLDSPVL
-356 PPAGR
+356 QTGR

-374 TLFSSEKTMREQM
+374 TLFSSEKSLREQM
-387 KGQHVHLQE
+387 KGQHVHLEE

-413 YQGELY
+413 YQGERY
-419 DFPTGWSHLGVLMLQ
+419 DFPADWSSLGVLTLQ

-444 EKDRDLLLFAVNNMV
+444 EQDRDLLLFAVNNMV
-459 GELLPSEIRFT
+459 GELLPAELRFT
-470 PVMLDD
+470 PVMIDD
-476 AQVTVLASS
+476 AQVTVLASR
-485 LKDEVQLKEWMHKQ
+485 LNDELQLKEWMHTQ
-499 ADWIRERVVTYL
+499 AEWIRERVVTYL

-521 AYSSIG
+521 SYFAIG
-527 ATPRAYQESRE
+527 DTPRAYQESRE

-562 MEAALYTQLRMIE
+562 TEAALYTQLRMIE

-589 TDMYFRQYLGLLAD
+589 TDMYFTQYLGLLAD

-626 QEQGGDVAEVR
+626 QEQGGDVAEVL
-637 GEKASMAYLLK
+637 GEKASMAQLLK

-657 WFRKRLFQPV
+657 WFRKRLFVPV

-694 DRDLSLEAC
+694 DRELSLEAC

-741 LQTTDLKIAEIAEK
+741 LQTTNLKISEIAEK

>member
-1 MLFLPKYLLR
+1 MPKYLLR

-255 NKNIQEK
+255 NKDIQEK

-282 AVSYRQSPFNG
+282 AVSYRQSPLNG

-374 TLFSSEKTMREQM
+374 TLFSSEQTMREQM

-485 LKDEVQLKEWMHKQ
+485 LKDELQLKEWMHKQ

-626 QEQGGDVAEVR
+626 QEQGGDVAEVL

-648 LSTLDEMTN
+648 LSTLDEMTS
-657 WFRKRLFQPV
+657 WFRKRLFLPV

>member
-1 MLFLPKYLLR
+1 MPKYLLR

-23 VIVIGSVSYTIAS
+23 VIVIGSVSYSIAS

-77 VLRAMKQP
+77 VLQAMKKP

-106 VTSIDQAYLVNLD
+106 VTNIDQAYLVNLD
-119 EDWVV
+119 QDWVV
-124 SMRSFGKLSD
+124 SMRSFGKLDD

-141 GTYLTYTNS
+141 GSYLTYTNS
-150 LFWVTQNKSSAKESV
+150 LFWVTQNDHLSTESI
-165 PVSAGMGEA
+165 PASAGIAEDSQ
-174 LTEQAQPPTLI
+174 EQMPTLI
-185 SSDNVVSMV
+185 SSDDVVSMV
-194 FKIPMVPTNVKPKGF
+194 FKIPMVPTNNSPKGF
-209 LVIDIADAELSS
+209 LVIDIADAEIST
-221 FLSRNPNSGDLY
+221 FLSQNPNTGDMY
-233 VLDQDQQYFLN
+233 VLDRDQNFFLN
-244 DTNYGSKYDQL
+244 ENGQEEKYAAL
-255 NKNIQEK
+255 NEEIQAK
-262 VQMSGESQGFFSAEV
+262 VETSNQAEGFFNAEV
-277 EDKPV
+277 EGNPV
-282 AVSYRQSPFNG
+282 AVSYRKSPLNG

-310 KIAVVTGVAT
+310 KIALVTGVAT
-320 LIMLCVTGL
+320 LVMLCVTGL
-329 VAIYGSRRMYSPISR
+329 FAIYGSRRMYSPISR
-344 LLQFTKGLDSPL
+344 LLQFTMGLDSPVL
-356 PPAGR
+356 QTGR

-374 TLFSSEKTMREQM
+374 TLFSSEKSLREQM
-387 KGQHVHLQE
+387 KGQHVHLEE

-413 YQGELY
+413 YQGERY
-419 DFPTGWSHLGVLMLQ
+419 DFPTDWSSLGVLTLQ

-444 EKDRDLLLFAVNNMV
+444 EQDRDLLLFAVNNMV
-459 GELLPSEIRFT
+459 GELLPAELRFT
-470 PVMLDD
+470 PVMIDD
-476 AQVTVLASS
+476 AQVTVLATR
-485 LKDEVQLKEWMHKQ
+485 LNDELQLKEWMHTQ
-499 ADWIRERVVTYL
+499 AEWIRERVVTYL

-521 AYSSIG
+521 SYFAIG
-527 ATPRAYQESRE
+527 DTPRAYQESRE

-562 MEAALYTQLRMIE
+562 TEAALYTQLRMIE

-589 TDMYFRQYLGLLAD
+589 TDMYFTQYLGLLAD

-626 QEQGGDVAEVR
+626 QEQGGDVAEVL
-637 GEKASMAYLLK
+637 GEKASMAQLLK

-657 WFRKRLFQPV
+657 WFRKRLFVPV

-694 DRDLSLEAC
+694 DRELSLEAC

-741 LQTTDLKIAEIAEK
+741 LQTTNLKISEIAEK

>member
-1 MLFLPKYLLR
+1 MPKYLLR

-23 VIVIGSVSYTIAS
+23 VIVIGSVSYSIAS

-77 VLRAMKQP
+77 VLQAMKKP

-106 VTSIDQAYLVNLD
+106 VTNIDQAYLVNLD
-119 EDWVV
+119 QDWVV
-124 SMRSFGKLSD
+124 SMRSFGKLDD

-141 GTYLTYTNS
+141 GSYLTYANS
-150 LFWVTQNKSSAKESV
+150 LFWVTQNKNSSTESV
-165 PVSAGMGEA
+165 PASAGVSEGSQ
-174 LTEQAQPPTLI
+174 EQMPTLI
-185 SSDNVVSMV
+185 SSDDVVSMV
-194 FKIPMVPTNVKPKGF
+194 FKIPMVPTNVSPKGF
-209 LVIDIADAELSS
+209 LVIDIADAEIST
-221 FLSRNPNSGDLY
+221 FLSQNPNTGDMY
-233 VLDQDQQYFLN
+233 VLDRDQNFFLN
-244 DTNYGSKYDQL
+244 ENGQEEKYTAL
-255 NKNIQEK
+255 NEEIQAK
-262 VQMSGESQGFFSAEV
+262 VETSNQAEGFFNAEV
-277 EDKPV
+277 EGNPV
-282 AVSYRQSPFNG
+282 AVSYRKSPLNG

-320 LIMLCVTGL
+320 LVMLCVTGL
-329 VAIYGSRRMYSPISR
+329 FAIYGSRRMYSPISR
-344 LLQFTKGLDSPL
+344 LLQFTKGLDSPAL
-356 PPAGR
+356 QTGR

-374 TLFSSEKTMREQM
+374 TLFSSEKTLREQM
-387 KGQHVHLQE
+387 KGQHVHLEE

-413 YQGELY
+413 YQGERY
-419 DFPTGWSHLGVLMLQ
+419 DFPSDWSSLGVLTLQ

-444 EKDRDLLLFAVNNMV
+444 EQDRDLLLFAVNNMV
-459 GELLPSEIRFT
+459 GELLPAELRFT
-470 PVMLDD
+470 PVMIDD
-476 AQVTVLASS
+476 AQVTVLASK
-485 LKDEVQLKEWMHKQ
+485 LNDELQLKEWMHTQ
-499 ADWIRERVVTYL
+499 AEWIRERVVTYL

-521 AYSSIG
+521 SYFAIG
-527 ATPRAYQESRE
+527 DTPRAYQESRE

-562 MEAALYTQLRMIE
+562 TEAALYTQLRMIE

-589 TDMYFRQYLGLLAD
+589 TDMYFSQYLGLLAD

-626 QEQGGDVAEVR
+626 QEQGGDVAEVL
-637 GEKASMAYLLK
+637 GEKASMAQLLK

-657 WFRKRLFQPV
+657 WFRKRLFVPV

-694 DRDLSLEAC
+694 DRELSLEAC

-741 LQTTDLKIAEIAEK
+741 LQTTNLKISEIAEK

>member
-1 MLFLPKYLLR
+1 MPKYLLR

-165 PVSAGMGEA
+165 PVSAGIGEA

-310 KIAVVTGVAT
+310 KIALVTGVAT

-356 PPAGR
+356 PPTGR

-485 LKDEVQLKEWMHKQ
+485 LKDEVQRKEWMHKQ
-499 ADWIRERVVTYL
+499 AEWIRERVVTYL

-589 TDMYFRQYLGLLAD
+589 TDVYFTQYLGLLAD

-626 QEQGGDVAEVR
+626 QEQGGDVAEVL

-648 LSTLDEMTN
+648 LSTLDEMTS

>member
-1 MLFLPKYLLR
+1 MPKYLLR

-374 TLFSSEKTMREQM
+374 TLFSSEQTMREQM

-444 EKDRDLLLFAVNNMV
+444 EKDRDLLLFAVNNIV
-459 GELLPSEIRFT
+459 GELLPSKIRFT

-485 LKDEVQLKEWMHKQ
+485 LNDEVQLKEWMHKQ

-589 TDMYFRQYLGLLAD
+589 TDMYFTQYLGLLAD

-626 QEQGGDVAEVR
+626 QEQGGDVAEVL

>member
-1 MLFLPKYLLR
+1 MPKYLLR

-23 VIVIGSVSYTIAS
+23 VIVIGSVSYSIAS

-77 VLRAMKQP
+77 VLQAMKKP

-106 VTSIDQAYLVNLD
+106 VTNIDQAYLVNLD
-119 EDWVV
+119 QDWVV
-124 SMRSFGKLSD
+124 SMRSFGKLDD

-141 GTYLTYTNS
+141 GSYLTYTNS
-150 LFWVTQNKSSAKESV
+150 LFWVTQNDHLSTESI
-165 PVSAGMGEA
+165 PVSAGIAEESQ
-174 LTEQAQPPTLI
+174 EQMPTLI
-185 SSDNVVSMV
+185 SSNDVVSMV
-194 FKIPMVPTNVKPKGF
+194 FKIPMVPTNVSPKGF
-209 LVIDIADAELSS
+209 LVIDIADAEIST
-221 FLSRNPNSGDLY
+221 FLSQNPTTGDMY
-233 VLDQDQQYFLN
+233 VLDRDQNFFLN
-244 DTNYGSKYDQL
+244 ENGQEEKYAAL
-255 NKNIQEK
+255 NEEIQAK
-262 VQMSGESQGFFSAEV
+262 VETSNQAEGFFNAEV
-277 EDKPV
+277 EGNQV
-282 AVSYRQSPFNG
+282 AVSYRKSPLNG

-310 KIAVVTGVAT
+310 KIALVTGVAT
-320 LIMLCVTGL
+320 LVMLCVTGL
-329 VAIYGSRRMYSPISR
+329 FAIYGSRRMYSPISR
-344 LLQFTKGLDSPL
+344 LLQFTKGLDSPVL
-356 PPAGR
+356 QTGR

-374 TLFSSEKTMREQM
+374 TLFSSEKSLREQM
-387 KGQHVHLQE
+387 KGQHVHLEE

-413 YQGELY
+413 YQGERY
-419 DFPTGWSHLGVLMLQ
+419 DFPADWSSLGVLTLQ

-444 EKDRDLLLFAVNNMV
+444 EQDRDLLLFAVNNMV
-459 GELLPSEIRFT
+459 GELLPAELRFT
-470 PVMLDD
+470 PVMIDD
-476 AQVTVLASS
+476 AQVTVLATR
-485 LKDEVQLKEWMHKQ
+485 LNDELQLKEWMHTQ
-499 ADWIRERVVTYL
+499 AEWIRERVVTYL

-521 AYSSIG
+521 SYFAIG
-527 ATPRAYQESRE
+527 DTPRAYQESRE

-562 MEAALYTQLRMIE
+562 TEAALYTQLRMIE

-589 TDMYFRQYLGLLAD
+589 TDMYFTQYLGLLAD

-626 QEQGGDVAEVR
+626 QEQGGDVAEVL
-637 GEKASMAYLLK
+637 GEKASMAQLLK

-657 WFRKRLFQPV
+657 WFRKRLFVPV

-694 DRDLSLEAC
+694 DRELSLEAC

-741 LQTTDLKIAEIAEK
+741 LQTTNLKISEIAEK

>member
-1 MLFLPKYLLR
+1 MPKYLLR

-23 VIVIGSVSYTIAS
+23 VIVIGSVSYSIAS

-77 VLRAMKQP
+77 VLQAMKKP

-106 VTSIDQAYLVNLD
+106 VTNIDQAYLVNLD
-119 EDWVV
+119 QDWVV
-124 SMRSFGKLSD
+124 SMRSFGKLDD

-141 GTYLTYTNS
+141 GSYLTYSNS
-150 LFWVTQNKSSAKESV
+150 LFWVTQNDHLSTESI
-165 PVSAGMGEA
+165 PASAGIAEESQ
-174 LTEQAQPPTLI
+174 EQMPTLI
-185 SSDNVVSMV
+185 SSNDVVSMV
-194 FKIPMVPTNVKPKGF
+194 FKIPMVPTNVSPKGF
-209 LVIDIADAELSS
+209 LVIDIADAEIST
-221 FLSRNPNSGDLY
+221 FLSQNPTTGDMY
-233 VLDQDQQYFLN
+233 VLDRDQNFFLN
-244 DTNYGSKYDQL
+244 ENGQEEKYAAL
-255 NKNIQEK
+255 NEEIQAK
-262 VQMSGESQGFFSAEV
+262 VETSNQAEGFFNAEV
-277 EDKPV
+277 EGNQV
-282 AVSYRQSPFNG
+282 AVSYRKSPLNG

-310 KIAVVTGVAT
+310 KIALVTGVAT
-320 LIMLCVTGL
+320 LVMLCVTGL
-329 VAIYGSRRMYSPISR
+329 FAIYGSRRMYSPISR
-344 LLQFTKGLDSPL
+344 LLQFTKGLDSPVL
-356 PPAGR
+356 QTGR

-374 TLFSSEKTMREQM
+374 TLFSSEKSLREQM
-387 KGQHVHLQE
+387 KGQHVHLEE

-413 YQGELY
+413 YQGERY
-419 DFPTGWSHLGVLMLQ
+419 DFPADWSSLGVLTLQ

-444 EKDRDLLLFAVNNMV
+444 EQDRDLLLFAVNNMV
-459 GELLPSEIRFT
+459 GELLPAELRFT
-470 PVMLDD
+470 PVMIDD
-476 AQVTVLASS
+476 AQVTVLATR
-485 LKDEVQLKEWMHKQ
+485 LNDELQLKEWMHTQ
-499 ADWIRERVVTYL
+499 AEWIRERVVTYL

-521 AYSSIG
+521 SYFAIG
-527 ATPRAYQESRE
+527 DTPRAYQESRE

-562 MEAALYTQLRMIE
+562 TEAALYTQLRMIE

-589 TDMYFRQYLGLLAD
+589 TDMYFTQYLGLLAD

-626 QEQGGDVAEVR
+626 QEQGGDVAEVL
-637 GEKASMAYLLK
+637 GEKASMAQLLK

-657 WFRKRLFQPV
+657 WFRKRLFVPV

-694 DRDLSLEAC
+694 DRELSLEAC

-741 LQTTDLKIAEIAEK
+741 LQTTNLKISEIAEK

>member
-1 MLFLPKYLLR
+1 MPKYLLR

-85 LDSSEFQEI
+85 LNSSEFQEI

-106 VTSIDQAYLVNLD
+106 VTSIDQAYLVNL
-119 EDWVV
+119 EQDWVV
-124 SMRSFGKLSD
+124 SMRSFGKIND

-150 LFWVTQNKSSAKESV
+150 LFWVTQNKSSSKESV

-174 LTEQAQPPTLI
+174 LTEQAPTLI

-233 VLDQDQQYFLN
+233 VLDKDQKYFLN
-244 DTNYGSKYDQL
+244 DTNYGNKYDLL
-255 NKNIQEK
+255 NQDIQEK
-262 VQMSGESQGFFSAEV
+262 VQTTGEAQGFYSAEV
-277 EDKPV
+277 EGKPV
-282 AVSYRQSPFNG
+282 AVSYRQSPLNG

-320 LIMLCVTGL
+320 LIMLLVTGL

-374 TLFSSEKTMREQM
+374 TLFSSERTMREQM

-444 EKDRDLLLFAVNNMV
+444 EQDRDLLLFAVNNMV
-459 GELLPSEIRFT
+459 GELIPSEIRFT

-476 AQVTVLASS
+476 AQVTVLASELS
-485 LKDEVQLKEWMHKQ
+485 DEMQLKEWMHTQ

-527 ATPRAYQESRE
+527 DTPRAYQESKE

-575 DQLASALKQGDEEK
+575 DQLASAIKQGDEEK
-589 TDMYFRQYLGLLAD
+589 TDIYFTQYLGLLAD

-626 QEQGGDVAEVR
+626 QEQGGDVAEVL

-648 LSTLDEMTN
+648 LSTLDEMTG
-657 WFRKRLFQPV
+657 WFRKRLFLPV
-667 IRFWREQEE
+667 IRYWKEQEE

-741 LQTTDLKIAEIAEK
+741 LQTTDLKISEIAEK

>member
-1 MLFLPKYLLR
+1 MPKYLLR

-36 RDIEQK
+36 QDIEQK

-77 VLRAMKQP
+77 VLQAMKQP
-85 LDSSEFQEI
+85 LDSSEFQQI

-106 VTSIDQAYLVNLD
+106 VTNIDQAYLVNLD

-124 SMRSFGKLSD
+124 SMRSFGKLDD

-141 GTYLTYTNS
+141 GSYLKYTNS
-150 LFWVTQNKSSAKESV
+150 LFWVTQNVNSAKESV
-165 PVSAGMGEA
+165 PVSAGVGDSTQEIV
-174 LTEQAQPPTLI
+174 PTLI

-194 FKIPMVPTNVKPKGF
+194 FKIPMMPTNVKPKGF
-209 LVIDIADAELSS
+209 LVIDISDTELSS
-221 FLSRNPNSGDLY
+221 YLSRNTNSGDMY
-233 VLDQDQQYFLN
+233 VLDRDQKFFLN
-244 DTNYGSKYDQL
+244 DMEQNGKYTAL
-255 NKNIQEK
+255 NEEIQEK
-262 VQMSGESQGFFSAEV
+262 VQVTGESEGFFNAEV
-277 EDKPV
+277 EGNQV
-282 AVSYRQSPFNG
+282 AVSYRQSQLNG

-310 KIAVVTGVAT
+310 KIALVTGVAT
-320 LIMLCVTGL
+320 LVMLGLTGL
-329 VAIYGSRRMYSPISR
+329 VAFYGSRRMYSPISR
-344 LLQFTKGLDSPL
+344 LLQFTKGLDSPVDSK
-356 PPAGR
+356 GR
-361 RQDEFIYI
+361 RQDEFSYI

-374 TLFSSEKTMREQM
+374 TLFSSEQTMREQM

-413 YQGELY
+413 YQGDLY
-419 DFPTGWSHLGVLMLQ
+419 DFPTNWSSLGVLTLQ
-434 IDTLEGTRYE
+434 MDTIEGTRYE
-444 EKDRDLLLFAVNNMV
+444 EQDRDLLLFAVNNIV
-459 GELLPSEIRFT
+459 GEWLPPEIRFT
-470 PVMLDD
+470 PVMIDD
-476 AQVTVLASS
+476 AQVTVLASE
-485 LKDEVQLKEWMHKQ
+485 LHDELQLKEWMHTQ
-499 ADWIRERVVTYL
+499 AEGIRERVVTYL

-521 AYSSIG
+521 SYRAIG
-527 ATPRAYQESRE
+527 DTPQAYQESRE

-562 MEAALYTQLRMIE
+562 TEAALYTQLRMIE

-589 TDMYFRQYLGLLAD
+589 VDAYFTQYLGLLAD

-611 PVIMVQLLSRVYQLV
+611 PAIMVQLLSRVYQLV
-626 QEQGGDVAEVR
+626 QEQGGDVAEVL
-637 GEKASMAYLLK
+637 GEKASMARLLK

-667 IRFWREQEE
+667 IHFWREQEE

-694 DRDLSLEAC
+694 DRELSLEAC

-741 LQTTDLKIAEIAEK
+741 LQTTDLKISEIAEK

>member
-1 MLFLPKYLLR
+1 MPKYLLR

-374 TLFSSEKTMREQM
+374 TLFSSEQTMREQM

-485 LKDEVQLKEWMHKQ
+485 LKDELQLKEWMHKQ

-626 QEQGGDVAEVR
+626 QEQGGDVAEVL

-648 LSTLDEMTN
+648 LSTLDEMTS
-657 WFRKRLFQPV
+657 WFRKRLFLPV

>member
-1 MLFLPKYLLR
+1 MPKYLLR

-23 VIVIGSVSYTIAS
+23 VIVIGSVSYSIAS

-77 VLRAMKQP
+77 VLQAMKKP

-106 VTSIDQAYLVNLD
+106 VTNIDQAYLVNLD
-119 EDWVV
+119 QDWVV
-124 SMRSFGKLSD
+124 SMRSFGKLDD

-141 GTYLTYTNS
+141 GSYLTYANS
-150 LFWVTQNKSSAKESV
+150 LFWVTQNKNSSTESV
-165 PVSAGMGEA
+165 PASAGVSEGSQ
-174 LTEQAQPPTLI
+174 EQMPTLI
-185 SSDNVVSMV
+185 SSDDVVSMV
-194 FKIPMVPTNVKPKGF
+194 FKIPMVPTNVSPKGF
-209 LVIDIADAELSS
+209 LVIDIADAEIST
-221 FLSRNPNSGDLY
+221 FLSQNPNTGDMY
-233 VLDQDQQYFLN
+233 VLDRDQNFFLN
-244 DTNYGSKYDQL
+244 ENGQEERYAAL
-255 NKNIQEK
+255 NEEIQAK
-262 VQMSGESQGFFSAEV
+262 VETSNQAEGFFNAEV
-277 EDKPV
+277 EGNPV
-282 AVSYRQSPFNG
+282 AVSYRKSPLNG

-320 LIMLCVTGL
+320 LVMLCVTGL
-329 VAIYGSRRMYSPISR
+329 FAIYGSRRMYSPISR
-344 LLQFTKGLDSPL
+344 LLQFTKGLDSPAL
-356 PPAGR
+356 QTGR

-374 TLFSSEKTMREQM
+374 TLFSSEKTLREQM
-387 KGQHVHLQE
+387 KGQHVHLEE

-413 YQGELY
+413 YQGERY
-419 DFPTGWSHLGVLMLQ
+419 DFPSDWSSLGVLTLQ

-444 EKDRDLLLFAVNNMV
+444 EQDRDLLLFAVNNMV
-459 GELLPSEIRFT
+459 GELLPAELRFT
-470 PVMLDD
+470 PVMIDD
-476 AQVTVLASS
+476 AQVTVLASK
-485 LKDEVQLKEWMHKQ
+485 LEDELQLKEWMHTQ
-499 ADWIRERVVTYL
+499 AEWIRERVVTYL

-521 AYSSIG
+521 SYFAIG
-527 ATPRAYQESRE
+527 DTPRAYQESRE

-562 MEAALYTQLRMIE
+562 TEAALYTQLRMIE

-589 TDMYFRQYLGLLAD
+589 TDMYFSQYLGLLAD

-626 QEQGGDVAEVR
+626 QEQGGDVAEVL
-637 GEKASMAYLLK
+637 GEKASMAQLLK

-657 WFRKRLFQPV
+657 WFRKRLFVPV

-694 DRDLSLEAC
+694 DRELSLEAC

-741 LQTTDLKIAEIAEK
+741 LQTTNLKISEIAEK

>member
-1 MLFLPKYLLR
+1 MPKYLLR

-255 NKNIQEK
+255 NKDIQEK

-282 AVSYRQSPFNG
+282 AVSYRQSPLNG

-419 DFPTGWSHLGVLMLQ
+419 DFPTGWSYLGVLMLQ

-485 LKDEVQLKEWMHKQ
+485 LNDQVQLKEWMHKQ

-589 TDMYFRQYLGLLAD
+589 TDMYFTQYLGLLAD

-626 QEQGGDVAEVR
+626 QEQGGDVAEVL

-667 IRFWREQEE
+667 ILFWREREE

>member
-1 MLFLPKYLLR
+1 LPKYLLR

-23 VIVIGSVSYTIAS
+23 VIVIGSVSYSIAS

-77 VLRAMKQP
+77 VLQAMKKP

-106 VTSIDQAYLVNLD
+106 VTNIDQAYLVNLD
-119 EDWVV
+119 QDWVV
-124 SMRSFGKLSD
+124 SMRSFGKLDD

-141 GTYLTYTNS
+141 GSYLTYANS
-150 LFWVTQNKSSAKESV
+150 LFWVTQNKNSSTESV
-165 PVSAGMGEA
+165 PASAGVSEGSQ
-174 LTEQAQPPTLI
+174 EQMPTLI
-185 SSDNVVSMV
+185 SSDDVVSMV
-194 FKIPMVPTNVKPKGF
+194 FKIPMVPTNVSPKGF
-209 LVIDIADAELSS
+209 LVIDIADAEIST
-221 FLSRNPNSGDLY
+221 FLSQNPNTGDMY
-233 VLDQDQQYFLN
+233 VLDRDQNFFLN
-244 DTNYGSKYDQL
+244 DTGQEEKYAAL
-255 NKNIQEK
+255 NEEIQAK
-262 VQMSGESQGFFSAEV
+262 VETSNQTEGFFNAEV
-277 EDKPV
+277 EGNQV
-282 AVSYRQSPFNG
+282 AVSYRKSSLNG

-301 LGQITAQSQ
+301 VGQITAQSQ
-310 KIAVVTGVAT
+310 KIALVTGVAT
-320 LIMLCVTGL
+320 LVMLCVTGL
-329 VAIYGSRRMYSPISR
+329 FAIYGSRRMYSPISR
-344 LLQFTKGLDSPL
+344 LLQFTKGLDSPVMQT
-356 PPAGR
+356 GR

-374 TLFSSEKTMREQM
+374 TLFSSEKTLREQM
-387 KGQHVHLQE
+387 KGQHVHLEE

-413 YQGELY
+413 YQGERY
-419 DFPTGWSHLGVLMLQ
+419 DFPADWSSLGVLTLQ

-444 EKDRDLLLFAVNNMV
+444 EQDRDLLLFAVNNMV
-459 GELLPSEIRFT
+459 GELLPAELRFT
-470 PVMLDD
+470 PVMIDD
-476 AQVTVLASS
+476 AQVTVLASG
-485 LKDEVQLKEWMHKQ
+485 LNDELQLKEWMHTQ
-499 ADWIRERVVTYL
+499 AEWIRERVVTYL

-521 AYSSIG
+521 SYFAIG
-527 ATPRAYQESRE
+527 DTPRAYQESRE

-562 MEAALYTQLRMIE
+562 TEAALYTQLRMIE

-589 TDMYFRQYLGLLAD
+589 TDAYFTQYLGLLAD

-626 QEQGGDVAEVR
+626 QEQGGDVAEVL
-637 GEKASMAYLLK
+637 GEKASMAHLLK

-657 WFRKRLFQPV
+657 WFRKRLFVPV

-694 DRDLSLEAC
+694 DRELSLEAC

-741 LQTTDLKIAEIAEK
+741 LQTTNLKISEIAEK

>member
-1 MLFLPKYLLR
+1 MPKYLLR

-23 VIVIGSVSYTIAS
+23 VIVIGSVSYSIAS

-77 VLRAMKQP
+77 VLQAMKKP

-106 VTSIDQAYLVNLD
+106 VTNIDQAYLVNLD
-119 EDWVV
+119 QDWVV
-124 SMRSFGKLSD
+124 SMRSFGKLDD

-141 GTYLTYTNS
+141 GSYLTYSNS
-150 LFWVTQNKSSAKESV
+150 LFWVTQNDHLSTESI
-165 PVSAGMGEA
+165 PASAGIAEESQ
-174 LTEQAQPPTLI
+174 EQMPTLI
-185 SSDNVVSMV
+185 SSNDVVSMV
-194 FKIPMVPTNVKPKGF
+194 FKIPMVPTNVSPKGF
-209 LVIDIADAELSS
+209 LVIDIADAEIST
-221 FLSRNPNSGDLY
+221 FLSQNPNTGDMY
-233 VLDQDQQYFLN
+233 VLDRDQNFFLN
-244 DTNYGSKYDQL
+244 ENGQEEKYAAL
-255 NKNIQEK
+255 NEEIQAK
-262 VQMSGESQGFFSAEV
+262 VETSNQAEGFFNAEV
-277 EDKPV
+277 EGNQV
-282 AVSYRQSPFNG
+282 AVSYRKSPLNG

-310 KIAVVTGVAT
+310 KIALVTGVAT
-320 LIMLCVTGL
+320 LVMLCVTGL
-329 VAIYGSRRMYSPISR
+329 FAIYGSRRMYSPISR
-344 LLQFTKGLDSPL
+344 LLQFTKGLDSPVL
-356 PPAGR
+356 QTGR

-374 TLFSSEKTMREQM
+374 TLFSSEKSLREQM
-387 KGQHVHLQE
+387 KGQHVHLEE

-413 YQGELY
+413 YQGERY
-419 DFPTGWSHLGVLMLQ
+419 DFPAEWSSLGVLTLQ

-444 EKDRDLLLFAVNNMV
+444 EQDRDLLLFAVNNMV
-459 GELLPSEIRFT
+459 GELLPAELRFT
-470 PVMLDD
+470 PVMIDD
-476 AQVTVLASS
+476 AQVTVLATR
-485 LKDEVQLKEWMHKQ
+485 LNDELQLKEWMHTQ
-499 ADWIRERVVTYL
+499 AEWIRERVVTYL

-521 AYSSIG
+521 SYFAIG
-527 ATPRAYQESRE
+527 DTPRAYQESRE

-562 MEAALYTQLRMIE
+562 TEAALYTQLRMIE

-589 TDMYFRQYLGLLAD
+589 TDMYFTQYLGLLAD

-626 QEQGGDVAEVR
+626 QEQGGDVAEVL
-637 GEKASMAYLLK
+637 GEKASMAQLLK

-657 WFRKRLFQPV
+657 WFRKRLFVPV

-694 DRDLSLEAC
+694 DRELSLEAC

-741 LQTTDLKIAEIAEK
+741 LQTTNLKISEIAEK

>member
-1 MLFLPKYLLR
+1 MPKYLLR

-23 VIVIGSVSYTIAS
+23 VIVIGSVSYSIAS

-77 VLRAMKQP
+77 VLQAMKKP

-106 VTSIDQAYLVNLD
+106 VTNIDQAYLVNLD
-119 EDWVV
+119 QDWVV
-124 SMRSFGKLSD
+124 SMRSFGKLDD

-141 GTYLTYTNS
+141 GSYLTYANS
-150 LFWVTQNKSSAKESV
+150 LFWVTQNKNSSTESV
-165 PVSAGMGEA
+165 PASAGVSEGSQ
-174 LTEQAQPPTLI
+174 EQMPTLI
-185 SSDNVVSMV
+185 SSDDVVSMV
-194 FKIPMVPTNVKPKGF
+194 FKIPMVPTNVSPKGF
-209 LVIDIADAELSS
+209 LVIDIADAEIST
-221 FLSRNPNSGDLY
+221 FLSQNPNTGDMY
-233 VLDQDQQYFLN
+233 VLDRDQNFFLN
-244 DTNYGSKYDQL
+244 DTGEEEKYAGL
-255 NKNIQEK
+255 NEEIQAK
-262 VQMSGESQGFFSAEV
+262 VETSSQAEGFFNAEV
-277 EDKPV
+277 EGNPV
-282 AVSYRQSPFNG
+282 AVSYRKSPLNG

-320 LIMLCVTGL
+320 LVMLCVTGL
-329 VAIYGSRRMYSPISR
+329 FAIYGSRRMYSPISR
-344 LLQFTKGLDSPL
+344 LLQFTKGLDSPAL
-356 PPAGR
+356 QTGR

-374 TLFSSEKTMREQM
+374 TLFSSEKTLREQM
-387 KGQHVHLQE
+387 KGQHVHLEE

-413 YQGELY
+413 YQGERY
-419 DFPTGWSHLGVLMLQ
+419 DFPSDWSSLGVLTLQ

-444 EKDRDLLLFAVNNMV
+444 EQDRDLLLFAVNNMV
-459 GELLPSEIRFT
+459 GELLPAELRFT
-470 PVMLDD
+470 PVMIDD
-476 AQVTVLASS
+476 AQVTVLASK
-485 LKDEVQLKEWMHKQ
+485 LNDELQLKEWMHTQ
-499 ADWIRERVVTYL
+499 AEWIRERVVTYL

-521 AYSSIG
+521 SYFAIG
-527 ATPRAYQESRE
+527 DTPRAYQESRE

-562 MEAALYTQLRMIE
+562 TEAALYTQLRMIE

-589 TDMYFRQYLGLLAD
+589 TDMYFSQYLGLLAD

-626 QEQGGDVAEVR
+626 QEQGGDVAEVL
-637 GEKASMAYLLK
+637 GEKASMAQLLK

-657 WFRKRLFQPV
+657 WFRKRLFVPV

-694 DRDLSLEAC
+694 DRELSLEAC

-741 LQTTDLKIAEIAEK
+741 LQTTNLKISEIAEK